1 MDHELLM
8 RNTRKI
14 TQLENRQQ
22 VNVSNNSMWEKR
34 GGQNFTHIVTSFS
47 MLPAHM
53 EISITI
59 DMRVPV

>member
-22 VNVSNNSMWEKR
+22 VNVSNISMEAK
-34 GGQNFTHIVTSFS
+34 QLK
-47 MLPAHM
+47 MKELL
-53 EISITI
+53 
-59 DMRVPV
+59 